1 MHATEQTW
9 RLGGDSPIDRLGYGA
24 MRIVGQPGNFGP
36 PADRTASLAVLRAAV
51 EAGVTFIDT
60 AAAYG
65 PGVSEEL
72 IAEALRGP
80 SGYPDGVVVGTK
92 GGIEKRGPTPA
103 DIRSDGRPEAL
114 RAGALASRDRLR
126 VDRIDLYQLHRPD
139 PDVPFEVQVQ
149 ALADLRDEGVVRH
162 LGLSNVTAAQL
173 DAALAIA
180 PIASVQNRFGLLE
193 RGDEALVDRCAQEGI
208 AYLPYGPLGAQP
220 MRPGSPLEDGGP
232 GPVAQVAERHGAT
245 AAQVALAW
253 LLHRSPSLVPIPGTT
268 SPAHLAEN
276 VAARELRLDD
286 ADLATLGAVA

>member
-36 PADRTASLAVLRAAV
+36 PADRAASLAVLRAAV

-65 PGVSEEL
+65 PGVSKEL

-80 SGYPDGVVVGTK
+80 SGYPDGVVVATK
-92 GGIEKRGPTPA
+92 GGIEKAGPTAA

-114 RAGALASRDRLR
+114 RAGALASRERLR
-126 VDRIDLYQLHRPD
+126 VERIDLYQLHRPD
-139 PDVPFEVQVQ
+139 PDVPFEAQVQ
-149 ALADLRDEGVVRH
+149 ALAELRDEGVVRH

-193 RGDEALVDRCAQEGI
+193 RGDEALVDRCAREGI

-220 MRPGSPLEDGGP
+220 MRPGSPLGDGGP

-268 SPAHLAEN
+268 SLAHLAEN

-286 ADLATLGAVA
+286 ADLAALDAVA